1 MAAVIHR
8 ITGFSCGSRSAL
20 DSAPTTRTTL
30 HTTGRNAPRPPTGY
44 RRRMISLR
52 EVSKVYPSPV
62 DGSVVSAV
70 DRLSLEVAAGETV
83 VLLGA
88 SGCGKTTTLK
98 MINRLVEPTGGEIHV
113 DGRSVIGLDAVTLR
127 RSIGYVFQGIGL
139 FPHWT
144 VGDNVA
150 AVPRLLDWPES
161 RVRTR
166 VDDLLARVGLAPDEY
181 RERRPAE
188 LSGGQQQRV
197 GVARALAAEARV
209 LLMDEPFGAVDPVT
223 RDGLQQ
229 ELIAMRAQLGLT
241 ILLVTHDVT
250 EALLLAD
257 RVAVM
262 DEGRILQI
270 GPPPELFSSPAD
282 PAVERLLEM
291 PRRQADR
298 LHAIAHGV
306 DASERGDAG

>member
-1 MAAVIHR
+1 
-8 ITGFSCGSRSAL
+8 
-20 DSAPTTRTTL
+20 
-30 HTTGRNAPRPPTGY
+30 
-44 RRRMISLR
+44 MISLR
-52 EVSKVYPSPV
+52 EVTKVYPGAAP
-62 DGSVVSAV
+62 AV
-70 DRLSLEVAAGETV
+70 DRLSLEVAEGETV

-98 MINRLVEPTGGEIHV
+98 TINRLVEPTGGEIRV
-113 DGRSVIGLDAVTLR
+113 DGRDVTGLDAVSLR

-144 VGDNVA
+144 VADNVA
-150 AVPRLLDWPES
+150 AVPRLLEWPEA
-161 RVRTR
+161 RVRDR
-166 VDDLLARVGLAPDEY
+166 VDDLLERVGLPPDAY
-181 RERRPAE
+181 RDRRPAE

-229 ELIAMRAQLGLT
+229 ELVAMRSQLSLT

-262 DEGRILQI
+262 DAGRIEQI
-270 GPPPELFSSPAD
+270 GAPRELFASPASALLE
-282 PAVERLLEM
+282 PPRPSNGRTARPTKRCEAVGCGRGGLLPHVPGAGLHEREDLAHERLHEPPAP
-291 PRRQADR
+291 PRLPGARTS
-298 LHAIAHGV
+298 IYIT
-306 DASERGDAG
+306 